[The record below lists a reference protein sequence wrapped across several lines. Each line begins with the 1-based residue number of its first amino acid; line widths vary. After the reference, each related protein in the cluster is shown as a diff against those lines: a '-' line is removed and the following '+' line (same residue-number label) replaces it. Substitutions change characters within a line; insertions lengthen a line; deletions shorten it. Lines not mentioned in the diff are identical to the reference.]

1 MMISGMKMSIINGF
15 HQTLETLLLVV
26 TDRSSPFFLAWP
38 TSPFLL
44 FLFSLGWESERLEL
58 FSLFLSIK
66 QRDTVGCADLSTF
79 QSLCGAVASAADWNL
94 FGNRWGDWGVVVLPV
109 QHLEDPS
116 RSIAALPSQ
125 PAAAGTCSD

>member
-26 TDRSSPFFLAWP
+26 TDRSSPSFWRDQ
-38 TSPFLL
+38 LL
-44 FLFSLGWESERLEL
+44 LFSLGWESERLEL